1 MSRSPRLSR
10 TLCVHLLLAVGCA
23 AESMAGRVTVG
34 FASADAREPVTANA
48 RLKTPYDSARVTLA
62 IRAAARRLD
71 DPRCQA
77 VLTDFTDPG
86 GRPLRETLD
95 AEGLRP
101 RELLGRLFFSEG
113 SRGRCG
119 PRTLAYT
126 TPRSRVV
133 FVCSAR
139 FMRMWS
145 ENRAYVEAVIIH
157 EALHALGL
165 GENPPAPE
173 EITARVLDRCGH

>member
-1 MSRSPRLSR
+1 MSRNREFSR
-10 TLCVHLLLAVGCA
+10 TLCLHLSLAV
-23 AESMAGRVTVG
+23 MAGRVAVG
-34 FASADAREPVTANA
+34 PAAADARELTANVK
-48 RLKTPYDSARVTLA
+48 LKTPYDSARAALA

-77 VLTDFTDPG
+77 ILTEFTDPG
-86 GRPLRETLD
+86 GRPLRETLE

-101 RELLGRLFFSEG
+101 SELLERLFFYEG

-126 TPRSRVV
+126 TRRSRVV
-133 FVCSAR
+133 FVCSVP
-139 FMRMWS
+139 FTRMWS
-145 ENRAYVEAVIIH
+145 ENRTYVEAVIIH

-173 EITARVLDRCGH
+173 EITARVLDRCRH